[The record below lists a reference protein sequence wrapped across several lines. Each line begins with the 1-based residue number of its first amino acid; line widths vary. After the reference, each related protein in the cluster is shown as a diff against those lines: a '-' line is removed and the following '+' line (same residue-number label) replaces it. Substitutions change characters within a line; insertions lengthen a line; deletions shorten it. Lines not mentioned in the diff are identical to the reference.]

1 MYEPISYQE
10 FFLRICLAMI
20 FGGAIGLERE
30 KHGRAAGFRTN
41 ILVCMGATMV
51 MMCSQQIYA
60 LFRNLDGMEAIA
72 RVDPGRIANGIIMGI
87 GFLGAGAIVRHENVT
102 RGLTTAAC
110 LWFVTGVGIAL
121 GLGFYWWA
129 VVGTALA
136 LFVLM
141 PVKRLERLL
150 DIDRYSAATV
160 TGDSRTLTFAALE
173 KALAQTTIRVQT
185 YDMKL
190 DVSQHRAT
198 YVLKLK
204 YGGNRSAEE
213 ILRSLSE
220 INGVTAAEW
229 Q

>member
-1 MYEPISYQE
+1 MYEPISYHE
-10 FFLRICLAMI
+10 FFLRIGLAMI

-41 ILVCMGATMV
+41 ILVCMGAAMV

-60 LFRNLDGMEAIA
+60 LFRSLNGLEAIA

-87 GFLGAGAIVRHENVT
+87 GFLGAGAIVRHENIT

-129 VVGTALA
+129 IVGTALA

-150 DIDRYSAATV
+150 DVDRYNVATV
-160 TGDSRTLTFAALE
+160 TGDSRALTFAALE
-173 KALAQTTIRVQT
+173 SALTSSAIRVQT
-185 YDMKL
+185 YEMKL
-190 DVSQHRAT
+190 DNSANRVT

-204 YGGNRSAEE
+204 YSGNRSAEE
-213 ILRSLSE
+213 ILKSLSQ
-220 INGVTAAEW
+220 INGVVSTEW